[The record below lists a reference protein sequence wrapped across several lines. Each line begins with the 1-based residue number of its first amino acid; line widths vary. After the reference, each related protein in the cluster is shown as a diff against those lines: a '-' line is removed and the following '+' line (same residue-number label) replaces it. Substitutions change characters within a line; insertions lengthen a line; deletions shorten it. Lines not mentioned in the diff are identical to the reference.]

1 MPCMILFIGNVQNG
15 KIQRERER
23 LAVAKL
29 KGESR
34 IESEY
39 YGVQG
44 FGFFFF
50 FVGMMKIFCSEIMQ
64 MVVKSCEYINTK
76 NQ

>member
-1 MPCMILFIGNVQNG
+1 MG
-15 KIQRERER
+15 KSRERER

-44 FGFFFF
+44 FVFFFWNDEN
-50 FVGMMKIFCSEIMQ
+50 ILQ
-64 MVVKSCEYINTK
+64 
-76 NQ
+76 

>member
-1 MPCMILFIGNVQNG
+1 MG
-15 KIQRERER
+15 KSRERER

-44 FGFFFF
+44 FFFFLNDENILQWDHAD
-50 FVGMMKIFCSEIMQ
+50 GYKILWI
-64 MVVKSCEYINTK
+64 Y
-76 NQ
+76 

>member
-1 MPCMILFIGNVQNG
+1 MG
-15 KIQRERER
+15 KSRERER
-23 LAVAKL
+23 LVVAKL

-44 FGFFFF
+44 FVFFFF
-50 FVGMMKIFCSEIMQ
+50 GMMKIFCSEIMQ

-76 NQ
+76 NR

>member
-1 MPCMILFIGNVQNG
+1 MG
-15 KIQRERER
+15 KSRERER

-44 FGFFFF
+44 FVFFFW
-50 FVGMMKIFCSEIMQ
+50 MMKIFFSEIMQ
-64 MVVKSCEYINTK
+64 MVTKSCEYINTK
-76 NQ
+76 NKWLCI

>member
-1 MPCMILFIGNVQNG
+1 ME
-15 KIQRERER
+15 KSRERER

-29 KGESR
+29 KGEGR

-44 FGFFFF
+44 FVCL
-50 FVGMMKIFCSEIMQ
+50 FVFWNDENILQ
-64 MVVKSCEYINTK
+64 
-76 NQ
+76 

>member
-50 FVGMMKIFCSEIMQ
+50 FLE
-64 MVVKSCEYINTK
+64 
-76 NQ
+76 

>member
-44 FGFFFF
+44 FGVFFFF
-50 FVGMMKIFCSEIMQ
+50 LE
-64 MVVKSCEYINTK
+64 
-76 NQ
+76 